1 MRDKRLTGFDEKAE
15 KNVDENATAES
26 SANSQQ
32 IMHAILTAQ
41 DEDAALYLEGL
52 KGNHD
57 QIEGERLEG
66 NCNDIITKLAKEY
79 ETNIPLHGEVMVL
92 DSFDGARHMSLISF
106 SSQVCGKSTLSNNSF
121 TSSSFNIL
129 T

>member
-1 MRDKRLTGFDEKAE
+1 VRDKRLTGFDDKAE

-57 QIEGERLEG
+57 QIEGARLEG
-66 NCNDIITKLAKEY
+66 NYKDIITKLAKK
-79 ETNIPLHGEVMVL
+79 NM
-92 DSFDGARHMSLISF
+92 
-106 SSQVCGKSTLSNNSF
+106 K
-121 TSSSFNIL
+121 L
-129 T
+129 TYLCTEKLWY